1 MPKKIP
7 VLLQMY
13 TVRDDAQADLA
24 ATLATVAETGYAGV
38 ELAGYAGKTAAE
50 YKKLLDDNGLRAY
63 SAHVGID
70 QVRDNP
76 AQVIEDA
83 QLFGFEYVVVPWIG
97 SPYVDS
103 FAGFQQVGQ
112 LLAEAAP
119 TFAEAGLTLGY
130 HNHAFEFEK
139 SENGVNGFD
148 ALFTAGGEKV
158 AVEMDTF
165 WVKKGGFDPAEYLA
179 KYTNRVPLVHLKD
192 MDSEGNFAPV
202 GTGTINYV
210 DSLLPAAEA
219 AGVKFYIVEQD
230 SCQAPLVPLE
240 SIRISMEN
248 LKRWGVV

>member
-24 ATLATVAETGYAGV
+24 STLATVAKLGYAGV

-76 AQVIEDA
+76 TQVIEDA
-83 QLFGFEYVVVPWIG
+83 KLFGFEYVIVPWTG

-103 FAGFQQVGQ
+103 FAGFQQVGT

-119 TFAEAGLTLGY
+119 VFAAAGLTLGY

-148 ALFTAGGEKV
+148 ALFAAGGDSV

-165 WVKKGGFDPAEYLA
+165 WVKKGGFSPAEYLG
-179 KYTNRVPLVHLKD
+179 KYSGRTPLIHVKD
-192 MDSEGNFAPV
+192 MDADGNFAPV
-202 GTGTINYV
+202 GAGTIDYLG
-210 DSLLPAAEA
+210 SLLPAAEA
-219 AGVKFYIVEQD
+219 AGVKYYIVEQD
-230 SCQAPLVPLE
+230 SCQAPLTPLE
-240 SIRISMEN
+240 SIQISIEN
-248 LKRWGVV
+248 LKSWGVA